1 MTAETTGLAPAF
13 EAAEYATR
21 LARTRERMA
30 ARDIDLLVVADPAN
44 INYLSG
50 YDAWSFYTP
59 QVLVVPRDEG
69 LLFYTRAMDR
79 AGAILTTD
87 MEEDRIRGFPESYV
101 QQRERHPLDWVAA
114 DILEHGL
121 GTGTVAVEMDAYYFS
136 PRAYLALRDGLPA
149 ARLVDAEQL
158 VNWVRA
164 VKSPAELDVM
174 RQAARIMEQVM
185 AVGIDAVRPG
195 VRQCDAVAAIYDAQM
210 RGLPDAGGEYTSFV
224 PMLPSGPGTATPHL
238 TWSDRPFQT
247 DEATILELGACYRR
261 YHCPMARTVYLGDPP
276 RRLTDTVAVV
286 EEGLEVALAA
296 VAPGATCESVEAAWR
311 SVISR
316 HGLSKAS
323 RIGYSVGLNYPP
335 DWGEHTMSLRPGDQ
349 SVLEPNMTFHM
360 ILGMWMDGWGF
371 ELSETFVVT
380 PSGAECLCTTPRDLV
395 VKR

>member
-1 MTAETTGLAPAF
+1 
-13 EAAEYATR
+13 
-21 LARTRERMA
+21 
-30 ARDIDLLVVADPAN
+30 
-44 INYLSG
+44 
-50 YDAWSFYTP
+50 
-59 QVLVVPRDEG
+59 
-69 LLFYTRAMDR
+69 
-79 AGAILTTD
+79 
-87 MEEDRIRGFPESYV
+87 
-101 QQRERHPLDWVAA
+101 
-114 DILEHGL
+114 
-121 GTGTVAVEMDAYYFS
+121 
-136 PRAYLALRDGLPA
+136 
-149 ARLVDAEQL
+149 

-164 VKSPAELDVM
+164 VKSPAELAVM

-238 TWSDRPFQT
+238 TWSDRPFQS